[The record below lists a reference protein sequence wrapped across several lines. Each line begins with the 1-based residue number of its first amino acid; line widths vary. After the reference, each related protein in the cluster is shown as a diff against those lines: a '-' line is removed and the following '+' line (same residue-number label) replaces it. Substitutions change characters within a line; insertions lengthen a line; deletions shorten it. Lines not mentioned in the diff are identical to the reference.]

1 MEAFPSELSP
11 PPVLTAG
18 TLIGRTFRMLFKH
31 VGPLL
36 GVTLVAFLPSLL
48 GIVLNDLGS
57 EDGIG
62 LAFMIVVFAGLAL
75 GHVLTGVLS
84 YYVFM
89 QLSGRQISILSA
101 VGTGLRR
108 IFPVIAVGILLALI
122 TSLGYRML
130 YVPGAILNCMLFVAI
145 PVVVVER
152 TGVFRAL
159 SRSKD
164 LTAGS
169 KGSIF
174 GALFVLSLAM
184 LAVGFVVGL
193 IVYSFTDEDLALGII
208 YGYWAFTVLSGAAT
222 AVASSVAYHDL
233 RQFKEG
239 TQIEELTAVF
249 E

>member
-18 TLIGRTFRMLFKH
+18 TLISRTFRMLFRH
-31 VGPLL
+31 MPALL
-36 GVTLVAFLPSLL
+36 GVTLVCYLPTFIALAT
-48 GIVLNDLGS
+48 VDRES
-57 EDGIG
+57 EDS
-62 LAFMIVVFAGLAL
+62 LAMTFLFVIAASLAL
-75 GHVLTGVLS
+75 AHVATGVLS

-89 QLSGRQISILSA
+89 QLSGRKVA
-101 VGTGLRR
+101 VMHAVSTGLRR
-108 IFPVIAVGILLALI
+108 IFPVLAVGILLSII
-122 TSLGYRML
+122 TALGYRML

-145 PVVVVER
+145 PVTVVER
-152 TGVFRAL
+152 TGVFRSL

-174 GALFVLSLAM
+174 GAFFVLSLAM
-184 LAVGFVVGL
+184 MAAAFVIGLVISAFAGDDSGLA
-193 IVYSFTDEDLALGII
+193 YI

-222 AVASSVAYHDL
+222 AVAASVAYHDL